1 MKICASS
8 FQCCLSSESLTLH
21 QENPNS
27 WCGIML
33 MWARVT
39 GLGESWQSSAIW
51 AAEQQPR
58 AARSCHALPAS
69 AAPAT
74 PTNFG
79 AFPNLMQWRIS
90 MTLKPEIPQFA
101 LGWDWE
107 CQLFCPPL
115 PKLSHSLLYPVC
127 HSQFPSLIVP
137 GSARLHQTSRNFS
150 TAKKL
155 SSSFQKEQTKYTGKS
170 SVPNKQP
177 GNVKMNGAGSWKW
190 EEPDYLEGQAGH
202 RVLCNLLDHSF

>member
-8 FQCCLSSESLTLH
+8 FQCRLSSESLTLH

-33 MWARVT
+33 MWTRVT
-39 GLGESWQSSAIW
+39 GLAESWQSSAIW

-127 HSQFPSLIVP
+127 HSQFPIWSCLAQLAFTKPPEISVQLKNCPVP
-137 GSARLHQTSRNFS
+137 FKRNKPSTQGNLRYQTSS
-150 TAKKL
+150 L
-155 SSSFQKEQTKYTGKS
+155 
-170 SVPNKQP
+170 V
-177 GNVKMNGAGSWKW
+177 M
-190 EEPDYLEGQAGH
+190 
-202 RVLCNLLDHSF
+202 